1 MIRFLGTLLMLA
13 AGIGLVIMAGTVLLP
28 VVLILIAVWILAAL
42 FRPGRVQNV
51 PPPQG
56 DEPPVEEDIPAS
68 QAVIDVE
75 AVDVSG
81 KES

>member
-1 MIRFLGTLLMLA
+1 MIRFLVTLLMLA

-56 DEPPVEEDIPAS
+56 DEPPVEDIPAS